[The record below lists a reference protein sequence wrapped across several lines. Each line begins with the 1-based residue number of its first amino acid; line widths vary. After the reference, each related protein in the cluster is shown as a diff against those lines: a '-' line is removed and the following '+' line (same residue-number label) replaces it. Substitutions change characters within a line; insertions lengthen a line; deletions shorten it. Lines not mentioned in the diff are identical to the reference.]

1 MSETKKFNE
10 ESLAEFDGTDP
21 DKPAYIAYKGKVYDV
36 TGNPLFV
43 DGLHFEHT
51 AGMDLTED
59 MEEAPHSDEVM
70 GELTVVGE
78 FSQDD

>member
-1 MSETKKFNE
+1 MSETKQFSE
-10 ESLAEFDGTDP
+10 ETLAEFDGTDP

-59 MEEAPHSDEVM
+59 MEEASHGDEVM
-70 GELTVVGE
+70 EELTVVGE
-78 FSQDD
+78 YTEGD

>member
-1 MSETKKFNE
+1 MDKIKKFNE

-21 DKPAYIAYKGKVYDV
+21 DKPAYVAYKGKVYDV
-36 TGNPLFV
+36 TGNPLFI

-59 MEEAPHSDEVM
+59 MDEAPHSDEVM
-70 GELTVVGE
+70 EELTVVGE
-78 FSQDD
+78 YCEDD

>member
-10 ESLAEFDGTDP
+10 ESLSDFDGTDP

-59 MEEAPHSDEVM
+59 MEEAPHTDEVM
-70 GELTVVGE
+70 EELTVVGE
-78 FSQDD
+78 YTEDD

>member
-21 DKPAYIAYKGKVYDV
+21 EKPAYIAYKGQVYDV

-59 MEEAPHSDEVM
+59 MEEAPHTADVM
-70 GELTVVGE
+70 EELTVVGE
-78 FSQDD
+78 FTED